1 MSTTPTKRRVDVLAR
16 FDRHRMVSGD
26 ATDLGLVQ
34 QVYAQAIA
42 LGGESAQFMRGL
54 SQVVAIG
61 MTWVCG
67 FIFQRMWLIYLD
79 PDMFIHVLGFCA
91 MVFFGFSGLGFLIWT
106 YFLTFFLPGDS
117 SVVFDRKNKYV
128 HWVTVDRAKATGL
141 SALGR
146 MPLRVVSVPWSLI
159 DAEHR
164 AVFRAN
170 TASASYD
177 HDLAFI
183 VHRSAA
189 DPTVMEEFGLAPS
202 MLLGR
207 ETVPAL
213 YEHIRRYMEEDGP
226 PWSPGVTEPAPF
238 IPKPKNWW
246 QSMGLVGPF
255 GPRYLAWWKQHPGL
269 TLAVHLLFPIT
280 IPVYLLWGLFNWLSY
295 ATEQKV
301 AWPQNVLDT
310 LGPVLKDD
318 EVRAGKGGKLVAR

>member
-1 MSTTPTKRRVDVLAR
+1 MGTQPTKKRIDVLMR
-16 FDRHRMVSGD
+16 FDRHRMASGD
-26 ATDLGLVQ
+26 ATDLGLIQ
-34 QVYAQAIA
+34 KVYAQAITF
-42 LGGESAQFMRGL
+42 GGASAQFMRGL
-54 SQVVAIG
+54 SQVVGLWGIG
-61 MTWVCG
+61 FCFFLGDLGWSD
-67 FIFQRMWLIYLD
+67 LSD
-79 PDMFIHVLGFCA
+79 PERRNQVLG
-91 MVFFGFSGLGFLIWT
+91 VITLLFSGLFGLGFLIWT

-146 MPLRVVSVPWSLI
+146 MPMRVASVPWSLI

-189 DPTVMEEFGLAPS
+189 DPTVVEEFGLAPS

-213 YEHIRRYMEEDGP
+213 YEHIRRYMEEGGP

-238 IPKPKNWW
+238 IPKPRNWW

-255 GPRYLAWWKQHPGL
+255 GPKYLQWWKTQPGL

-280 IPVYLLWGLFNWLSY
+280 IPVYLLWSLFNWLSY

-301 AWPQNVLDT
+301 VWPQNVLDT
-310 LGPVLKDD
+310 LGPVLTDD
-318 EVRAGKGGKLVAR
+318 EVRAGKGGELVAR

>member
-1 MSTTPTKRRVDVLAR
+1 MGTQPTKKRIDVLMR
-16 FDRHRMVSGD
+16 FDRHRMASGD

-34 QVYAQAIA
+34 KVYAQAITF
-42 LGGESAQFMRGL
+42 GGGSAQFMRGL
-54 SQVVAIG
+54 SQVVAVG
-61 MTWVCG
+61 MVGFSVFVCQQG
-67 FIFQRMWLIYLD
+67 WADLSR
-79 PDMFIHVLGFCA
+79 PDTFSRVLGILTLL
-91 MVFFGFSGLGFLIWT
+91 FFGLSGLGFLIWT

-117 SVVFDRKNKYV
+117 SVVFDRKNKCV
-128 HWVTVDRAKATGL
+128 HWVTVDRAKAAGL

-146 MPLRVVSVPWSLI
+146 MPMRVVSVHWSLI

-189 DPTVMEEFGLAPS
+189 DPTVVEEFGLAPS

-213 YEHIRRYMEEDGP
+213 YEHIRRYMEEEGP

-255 GPRYLAWWKQHPGL
+255 GPKYLAWWKQHPGL
-269 TLAVHLLFPIT
+269 TLAVHILLPIT
-280 IPVYLLWGLFNWLSY
+280 IPVYLLWSLFNWLSY

-301 AWPQNVLDT
+301 VWPQKVLDT
-310 LGPVLKDD
+310 LGPVLTDD
-318 EVRAGKGGKLVAR
+318 EVRAGKGGKLVA